1 MPHPKQHRSIAPT
14 TGDEEGLPAVQ
25 RINPARRYGQRQR
38 VNIHTDTPPQTSN
51 PRWMTHFAQT
61 TGTARCAGSASITGA
76 AGNAGKKRYNNR
88 NRCNTNDKVWGDP
101 RLQVRVLSEAPAC
114 DAGARHES
122 SLLVVMWPPEPGK
135 RGIMGGA
142 EQLQLFDSPVSG
154 MVLATHQG
162 AQQECNRPDQ
172 LRQCRDHCYSD
183 LGFLLP
189 IQTQPPHSRRPMAFR
204 HHPVTSSCRCQLP
217 GRNTAGPG
225 STPRR
230 PHNSLTHTHQRH

>member
-1 MPHPKQHRSIAPT
+1 MDCDAI
-14 TGDEEGLPAVQ
+14 
-25 RINPARRYGQRQR
+25 
-38 VNIHTDTPPQTSN
+38 
-51 PRWMTHFAQT
+51 
-61 TGTARCAGSASITGA
+61 
-76 AGNAGKKRYNNR
+76 
-88 NRCNTNDKVWGDP
+88 P

-189 IQTQPPHSRRPMAFR
+189 VCFLSR
-204 HHPVTSSCRCQLP
+204 
-217 GRNTAGPG
+217 
-225 STPRR
+225 PRR
-230 PHNSLTHTHQRH
+230 RRG